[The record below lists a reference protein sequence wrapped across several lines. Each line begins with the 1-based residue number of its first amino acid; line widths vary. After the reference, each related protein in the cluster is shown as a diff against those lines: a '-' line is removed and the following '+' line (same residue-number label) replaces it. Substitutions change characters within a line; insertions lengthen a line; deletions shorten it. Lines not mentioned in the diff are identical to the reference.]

1 MMDKSRKVI
10 VSYNDENGA
19 RMKAIV
25 DIPSRQSLTDP
36 DLWVVKHLFL
46 KKLASESKIH
56 LLGLDAVRFDQV
68 QIYIFDEDFGDEFLM
83 TETYVIPDR
92 AKNLIAKVVML
103 NLVEAEDGTQSMF
116 DSKLL
121 KRFKFIFFHT

>member
-1 MMDKSRKVI
+1 M
-10 VSYNDENGA
+10 
-19 RMKAIV
+19 
-25 DIPSRQSLTDP
+25 
-36 DLWVVKHLFL
+36 FL

-68 QIYIFDEDFGDEFLM
+68 QIYIIDEDFGDEILM

-121 KRFKFIFFHT
+121 KTNHFTL

>member
-36 DLWVVKHLFL
+36 DLWVVKHLFF

-121 KRFKFIFFHT
+121 KTNRFTL

>member
-121 KRFKFIFFHT
+121 KTNRFTL

>member
-1 MMDKSRKVI
+1 MDKSRKVI

-121 KRFKFIFFHT
+121 KTNHFTL